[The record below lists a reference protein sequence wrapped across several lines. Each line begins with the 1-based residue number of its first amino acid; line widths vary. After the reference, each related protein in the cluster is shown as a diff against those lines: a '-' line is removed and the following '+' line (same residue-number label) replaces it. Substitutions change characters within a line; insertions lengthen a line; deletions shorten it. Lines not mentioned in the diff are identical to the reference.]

1 MGKRTAVVTKQ
12 VTGLAGMVA
21 RLVDDP
27 MVTPA
32 QLAADRAR
40 EDQRAALT
48 GRRPAVPA
56 GKLRVEVR
64 MATLIGGLARLDGL
78 SEVQVAAAAR
88 YRSLWDGVQI
98 GAARALDYGR
108 VRVDGGGAGGGQVVA
123 LDAFEGYRR
132 AVQALGM
139 VESRLFELVVCHD
152 MSVRAVVRAYEG
164 GDGRGERRRVERRLR
179 DALDLLAGHFGLEGA
194 GRGSGIVGEGERA
207 AWDTG
212 A

>member
-1 MGKRTAVVTKQ
+1 MGKRTAVTGVVT
-12 VTGLAGMVA
+12 

-27 MVTPA
+27 MASVA
-32 QLAADRAR
+32 NLEAARRKALDRGRDVLAVGKVRA
-40 EDQRAALT
+40 
-48 GRRPAVPA
+48 
-56 GKLRVEVR
+56 EVR
-64 MATLIGGLARLDGL
+64 MATLIGGLARIEGL

-108 VRVDGGGAGGGQVVA
+108 VRVDGGSAGGGQLVA

-152 MSVRAVVRAYEG
+152 MSVRAIVRAYEG

-179 DALDLLAGHFGLEGA
+179 GALDLLAGHFGLAGE
-194 GRGSGIVGEGERA
+194 GRGQRIVGEGERA
-207 AWDTG
+207 SSWDIAAVAEAG